1 MNDNKM
7 IIENEKE
14 SQRAPSL
21 HPPIQPSFRDC
32 IKRAERQIELN
43 TFDYADR
50 LMAMEVCRI
59 IAEVYLL
66 AGRNNFGG
74 LFIGGEQI
82 PYQIAEDVYSMLRP
96 EHVEYVIEEYRG
108 KRYPIRNPKAYF
120 RAMLYNA
127 VFKLELC
134 RENEF
139 RSDYSADVEEKHD
152 SGAAY

>member
-1 MNDNKM
+1 MNDNKT

-14 SQRAPSL
+14 SKSTPST
-21 HPPIQPSFRDC
+21 HPPIPPFFRDC
-32 IKRAERQIELN
+32 IKRAEQQIELN

-50 LMAMEVCRI
+50 LLAMEVCRI
-59 IAEVYLL
+59 IAEVYLFS
-66 AGRNNFGG
+66 GRNNFGG
-74 LFIGGEQI
+74 FFIDGEKIQ
-82 PYQIAEDVYSMLRP
+82 YKIAEEVYSMLRP

-108 KRYPIRNPKAYF
+108 KRYLIINPKAYF
-120 RAMLYNA
+120 RAMLYNS

-139 RSDYSADVEEKHD
+139 RSDYTADVEENHD